1 MNYSNQKYT
10 KRFTYGISRNSTS
23 HQAGANSITIS
34 TNPAEGQQY
43 STGTVGLT
51 MSVREAKALQSFL
64 NTELEFP
71 LADADVDSDSTSV

>member
-1 MNYSNQKYT
+1 MNYSNQKST

-71 LADADVDSDSTSV
+71 LADVDSDSTSV

>member
-1 MNYSNQKYT
+1 MNYSNQKST

-23 HQAGANSITIS
+23 HQAGANTITIS
-34 TNPAEGQQY
+34 TNPAAGQQY

-64 NTELEFP
+64 NTELDYSP
-71 LADADVDSDSTSV
+71 VDSDSTSV

>member
-1 MNYSNQKYT
+1 MNYSNQKST

-34 TNPAEGQQY
+34 TNPADGQQY

-64 NTELEFP
+64 NTELDQYPVE
-71 LADADVDSDSTSV
+71 DVDSDSTSI